1 MSVLNKLAPANLQTQ
16 VQMARVMT
24 SLSADVGRAYAQW
37 MATLAVHP
45 AFVMR
50 HSLSLTGDY
59 LGIGGELL
67 RQAAGVDAGEGEA
80 ASNGARGPADRRF
93 GGEHWERRPLFNA
106 MRRAWQATARTTLS
120 MADGAPGLD
129 EDTARKLK
137 FFTSQF
143 LDALA
148 PSNFA
153 LSNPEV
159 LAATKT
165 SKGRNLMEGMRNFW
179 SDLDLKHGRLKIS
192 MSDLGAFK
200 VGRDLAVTP
209 GKVIYQ
215 NELMQLIQYTPSTA
229 KVARRPLLILPPWL
243 NKYYVLDMQPSNS
256 MVRWLVDQGH
266 TVFLVSWVNP
276 NGETRDKTF
285 DDYLLEGP
293 LAALDVIKDVTGQE
307 EVNAMGYCLG
317 GILLGVLLAWLD
329 AKGRHPI
336 RSATFLTTLVD
347 YSDVGD
353 IKAFV
358 TEELVDRLEAV
369 GRARGLHPGRQR
381 LLGLPHAAGA
391 GPDLVVHHQPLPAG
405 QAARALRPAV
415 LERGRDQH
423 AGGLPRLV
431 HAQHVPA
438 QLAAR
443 AERAGGRG
451 RVHRRHAHQDA
462 VLHPFHAR
470 RPHRAVEDLLRDD
483 PAVRRPEA
491 IRARQLRPHR
501 RRHQPADPGQVRLP
515 REQRRARR
523 RRRLVRADR
532 RAPGELVAGLG
543 QVAEASLRRPGEGAR
558 GGQARGLSRHRGRA
572 GIVRAPHARRDA
584 LNGPTRDARL
594 LSPRFVG
601 AARRSGR
608 RSGFSRDRPRL
619 SRLKPL
625 LHAATRARPAGL
637 STCAGRRS
645 PRRSS
650 RS

>member
-24 SLSADVGRAYAQW
+24 SLSAEVGRAYAQW

-159 LAATKT
+159 LAATKA

-369 GRARGLHPGRQR
+369 GRARGFIPGDNVSWGFRMLRAPDLIWSFIINHYLLGKPRVPFDLLYWNEDATNMPAACHVWFMRNMYLHNLLREPNALEVAGESIDVTRIRTPSYILSTRDDHIAPWRTCYETTQLFAGPKRFVLGNSGHIAGVINPPTRVKYGYRASNDAPADADAWFAQTEEHPGSWWPDWGKWLKRHSGGQVKAR
-381 LLGLPHAAGA
+381 EAGKHADY
-391 GPDLVVHHQPLPAG
+391 PVI
-405 QAARALRPAV
+405 
-415 LERGRDQH
+415 E
-423 AGGLPRLV
+423 
-431 HAQHVPA
+431 
-438 QLAAR
+438 
-443 AERAGGRG
+443 
-451 RVHRRHAHQDA
+451 DA
-462 VLHPFHAR
+462 PGSY
-470 RPHRAVEDLLRDD
+470 
-483 PAVRRPEA
+483 VRRTLE
-491 IRARQLRPHR
+491 
-501 RRHQPADPGQVRLP
+501 
-515 REQRRARR
+515 E
-523 RRRLVRADR
+523 
-532 RAPGELVAGLG
+532 
-543 QVAEASLRRPGEGAR
+543 
-558 GGQARGLSRHRGRA
+558 
-572 GIVRAPHARRDA
+572 
-584 LNGPTRDARL
+584 TR
-594 LSPRFVG
+594 
-601 AARRSGR
+601 
-608 RSGFSRDRPRL
+608 
-619 SRLKPL
+619 
-625 LHAATRARPAGL
+625 
-637 STCAGRRS
+637 
-645 PRRSS
+645 
-650 RS
+650 